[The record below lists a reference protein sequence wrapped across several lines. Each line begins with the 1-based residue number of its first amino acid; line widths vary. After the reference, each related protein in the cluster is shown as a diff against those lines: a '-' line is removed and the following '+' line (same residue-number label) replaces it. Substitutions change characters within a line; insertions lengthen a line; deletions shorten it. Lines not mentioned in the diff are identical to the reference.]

1 MLDVYNK
8 KMRRTMEVN
17 NSKEIQ
23 KSTIDPFGRRDFMKL
38 VGSGIV
44 VFFASESA
52 VDSTVH
58 AAQFRGM
65 GGGPTDLNAFLKIAE
80 DGSVTVFTGKVE
92 LGQGNTTALAQMAAD
107 ELGVSLDSVTMIM
120 GDTDLCPYDMG
131 TFGSMS
137 IRILGPQLR
146 GAAAEAREILLVLAS
161 EKLNKPKSQLKI
173 EEGVIYDEKDR
184 TARVTYGQLAKGQKI
199 TRKLEGQ
206 AVTKP
211 VSEFNLIGKPTA
223 RLDGLEKVTGK
234 AIYAGDRRF
243 PDMLYAKVHHP
254 PAHGATLKSIDT
266 SAAEKMPGVLVVN
279 QDGIV
284 ATLHTD
290 PEMAAKAMAAVKSE
304 YEIPESALNENTIF
318 DHLIKAAPQ
327 GRAQEQKGDLAEG
340 EKISDTVFEET
351 YLNGYGAHSPI
362 ETHTACARME
372 GDKITVWNSTQTPFP
387 NQSEIARA
395 LGVPQENVRVIP
407 HLVGGGFGGKSSGPQ
422 TVNAARLAKITG
434 KPVQVALDREEEFF
448 YDAYRPAAVVK
459 LKSGIDGK
467 GKLTLWDYHVY
478 CAGNRGAEQFYDVP
492 NNLITT
498 YGGPYG
504 SPMGG
509 TGGGPVLHPFATGA
523 WRAPGAN
530 INIFAK
536 ESQID
541 IMAAKCKMDPLEFRL
556 QNMSDPRMR
565 RVLQAAADRVG
576 YKPAPA
582 PSGRGYGFGCGIDA
596 GTYVAEIAEIEL
608 RNGSIRVKRIVAAQE
623 MGICVNPRGSL
634 MQMEGCIMMGLG
646 YTLTEDISFK
656 GGQIFT
662 SNFHNYKM
670 PRFSMLP
677 EIDAFI
683 LKNDDLAPQ
692 GCGEPAI
699 VPVGAAVANALFD
712 LEGVRVFQM
721 PLTAERIKAA
731 RA

>member
-1 MLDVYNK
+1 
-8 KMRRTMEVN
+8 
-17 NSKEIQ
+17 
-23 KSTIDPFGRRDFMKL
+23 
-38 VGSGIV
+38 
-44 VFFASESA
+44 
-52 VDSTVH
+52 
-58 AAQFRGM
+58 
-65 GGGPTDLNAFLKIAE
+65 
-80 DGSVTVFTGKVE
+80 
-92 LGQGNTTALAQMAAD
+92 MAAD
-107 ELGVSLDSVTMIM
+107 ELGVDMKSVTMIM

-137 IRILGPQLR
+137 IRIFGPQLR
-146 GAAAEAREILLVLAS
+146 DAAAEAREILLTLAS
-161 EKLNKPKSQLKI
+161 EQLGKPKSQLKI
-173 EEGVIYDEKDR
+173 SNGIIFAQNDQNTR
-184 TARVTYGQLAKGQKI
+184 ITYGQLAKGQKI
-199 TRKLEGQ
+199 TRKLEQ
-206 AVTKP
+206 KAATKP
-211 VSEFNLIGKPTA
+211 VSEFTLIGKPTA

-243 PDMLYAKVHHP
+243 PGMLYAKVHRP

-290 PEMAAKAMAAVKSE
+290 PEIAAKALAAIKSE
-304 YEIPESALNENTIF
+304 YEIPESDLDGKTIF
-318 DHLIKAAPQ
+318 DHLVKVAPQ
-327 GRAQEQKGDLAEG
+327 GRSQEEKGDLAEG
-340 EKISDTVFEET
+340 AKISDTVFEET
-351 YLNGYGAHSPI
+351 YLNGYGAHSPM

-372 GDKITVWNSTQTPFP
+372 GDKITVYNSTQTPFP
-387 NQSEIARA
+387 NKSEIARA
-395 LGVPQENVRVIP
+395 MNIPEEKVRVIP

-448 YDAYRPAAVVK
+448 YDSFRPAAVVK
-459 LKSGIDGK
+459 LKSGIDSK

-492 NNLITT
+492 NNLITA
-498 YGGPYG
+498 YG
-504 SPMGG
+504 SPYGG
-509 TGGGPVLHPFATGA
+509 GGGGGPVLHPFATGA

-530 INIFAK
+530 LNVFAK
-536 ESQID
+536 ESQVD
-541 IMAAKCKMDPLEFRL
+541 IMAARCKMDPLEFRL

-565 RVLQAAADRVG
+565 RVLQAVAERIG

-608 RNGSIRVKRIVAAQE
+608 KNGSIRVKRIVAAQE
-623 MGICVNPRGSL
+623 MGICVNPKGAV

-646 YTLTEDISFK
+646 YTLSEDISFK

-662 SNFHNYKM
+662 SNFHNYAI
-670 PRFSMLP
+670 PRFSWLP

-683 LKNDDLAPQ
+683 VKNDDLAPQ
-692 GCGEPAI
+692 GGGEPAI

-712 LEGVRVFQM
+712 LEGIRLFQM
-721 PLTAERIKAA
+721 PLTPERIKAA
-731 RA
+731 KG